1 MLRRVFLAFSVS
13 ASLVACSTAEPTWA
27 PEHDVARAKYADE
40 GPSSLT
46 LVTIY
51 SNRSDQGAH
60 SALLINASERVVFD
74 PAGTWH
80 HRAAPERDDVHHG
93 ITDQVWSYYIDYHAR
108 ETFRAELQTIEV
120 SRDVAEQALLLV
132 QNFGAVPKAHCA
144 NATSKVLRELPGF
157 SALPQTFY
165 PGKLGDGFADLPG
178 VQTRV
183 IYDDDA
189 DDNRSVLATQ
199 NQL

>member
-1 MLRRVFLAFSVS
+1 MLRRVLLAVCAS
-13 ASLVACSTAEPTWA
+13 AALAACSTAEPRWA
-27 PEHDVARAKYADE
+27 PDQDVARAAYVHD
-40 GPSSLT
+40 GPSSIT

-80 HRAAPERDDVHHG
+80 HRAAPERNDVHHG

-108 ETFRAELQTIEV
+108 ETFRAELQTIKV
-120 SRDVAEQALLLV
+120 SRYVAEQALLLV
-132 QNFGAVPKAHCA
+132 QNYGAVPKAHCA

-157 SALPQTFY
+157 SSLPQTFY
-165 PGKLGDGFADLPG
+165 PGKLEEGFAKLPG
-178 VQTRV
+178 VSTRV
-183 IYDDDA
+183 IYDDDS
-189 DDNRSVLATQ
+189 DDNQSVLEAQ